1 MTKQEQYDKTHLKIF
16 KQAYQLFQEKSYEQV
31 TIRDI
36 CRKCDLSIGAFYHH
50 YSSKEAIIS
59 EGYKQFD
66 QMLEEILKNKT
77 FSSSKEEILY
87 LLELEISTTEKE
99 GWQFTLT
106 YFKNQMDAKEKYI
119 LDENRYFY
127 QRLLRTC
134 KTYSPNHYKKLIE
147 QLLRSTRGTIY
158 DWCLHNGSYSATEYG
173 LDTVKMILEY
183 YENHNMI
190 KTID

>member
-119 LDENRYFY
+119 LDENLNLK
-127 QRLLRTC
+127 Q
-134 KTYSPNHYKKLIE
+134 I
-147 QLLRSTRGTIY
+147 
-158 DWCLHNGSYSATEYG
+158 
-173 LDTVKMILEY
+173 
-183 YENHNMI
+183 
-190 KTID
+190 